1 MINRHYLSGAAIMNV
16 KTIGIDL
23 AKEVFQV
30 HGIDK
35 HGKRLFNK
43 QLKRAKMLSF
53 FANIPP
59 CLIGMEACASA
70 RFWVGKLMS
79 MQKAQGKTLQFS
91 WRD

>member
-1 MINRHYLSGAAIMNV
+1 MNV

-30 HGIDK
+30 HGIDE

-53 FANIPP
+53 FSNIPP
-59 CLIGMEACASA
+59 CLI
-70 RFWVGKLMS
+70 S
-79 MQKAQGKTLQFS
+79 MKPVLLPTFGLAN
-91 WRD
+91 